1 MRRKERMEALYRVA
15 RLDFRRPDDLAKSV
29 VSKNE
34 RSVLASDRRLE
45 HVIDES
51 SARLPRYIY
60 FRSKNNENTIHDIY
74 KSIFGY
80 VYIILRCV
88 DAMCRSCSEHHY
100 DVPQLSLPSTT
111 RPSPSSSVTR
121 SSCKNSQRGRG
132 MSDNE
137 EGRSSRKKFP

>member
-1 MRRKERMEALYRVA
+1 MRRKERMEALYGVA
-15 RLDFRRPDDLAKSV
+15 RLDFRRPGDLAKSV

-51 SARLPRYIY
+51 NAVRLPRYIY
-60 FRSKNNENTIHDIY
+60 LFPNQNNENTIY
-74 KSIFGY
+74 KSASGY
-80 VYIILRCV
+80 IYIILRSAG
-88 DAMCRSCSEHHY
+88 AMCRSCSEHHY